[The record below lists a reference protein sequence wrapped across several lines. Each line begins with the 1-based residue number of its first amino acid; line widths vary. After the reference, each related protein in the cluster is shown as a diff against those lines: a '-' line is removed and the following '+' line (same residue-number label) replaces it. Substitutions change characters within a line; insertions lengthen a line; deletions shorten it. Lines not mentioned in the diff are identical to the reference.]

1 MATLVNGNE
10 IILTGT
16 VGDLYWDDCFTS
28 ADVIFALAQVGRDQD
43 VTIRLNS
50 GGGIATEGAAIH
62 AAIAG
67 HKGRKTIVIEGIA
80 ASAASVI
87 AMAGDEIVMSLGA
100 LMMVHDPSG
109 FTFGTIDDH
118 QLQIR
123 ALTALATAMA
133 GVYSERT
140 GKTVAEARADMQAE
154 IWMTPEEAVAGGYAD
169 RTLARAA
176 NDDAEPEPTAFDY
189 RLFSHPPE
197 RLVALADQRAWTKRI
212 RPTAA
217 SPAAPIRQKEKPMA
231 TDTAGSEPV
240 IPPNPTAALAAAV
253 EGAKPVTDTT
263 SMSRANAAEIVTL
276 CVAGGVPAMAA
287 NLITE
292 GVTVAQAKDRIQTVA
307 NVSERVALARKV
319 NQSIAADFGTKL
331 LAEGKSPAE
340 ISDAL
345 LNAICASEEKT
356 SIASHIRPETGAGTE
371 SPKPVDLVADMKR
384 RHGGK
389 A

>member
-67 HKGRKTIVIEGIA
+67 HKGRKVIVIEGIA

-109 FTFGTIDDH
+109 FTFGTIEDH

-133 GVYSERT
+133 GIYSERT
-140 GKTVAEARADMQAE
+140 GKSVAEARADMQAE
-154 IWMTPEEAVAGGYAD
+154 VWMTPEEAVAAGYAD

-176 NDDAEPEPTAFDY
+176 NDDVEPEPTAFDY
-189 RLFSHPPE
+189 RLFSHSPE
-197 RLVALADQRAWTKRI
+197 RLVALADQRAWTKRV

-217 SPAAPIRQKEKPMA
+217 APTAPVRQKETPMA
-231 TDTAGSEPV
+231 NEKQDAAPAPKPDATPTPPAPAPVATVTRSDASE
-240 IPPNPTAALAAAV
+240 I
-253 EGAKPVTDTT
+253 AK
-263 SMSRANAAEIVTL
+263 L
-276 CVAGGVPAMAA
+276 CVDGGVPAMAA
-287 NLITE
+287 TLLAE
-292 GVTVAQAKDRIQTVA
+292 GVTVAQAKERIGAAGEVK
-307 NVSERVALARKV
+307 NLVALARRKDPT
-319 NQSIAADFGTKL
+319 IPEDLAATMLADGKTVEQARAALFDKLVAGEERTAVSSHVPTDGEGDPASRIVANYRAATGTK
-331 LAEGKSPAE
+331 
-340 ISDAL
+340 
-345 LNAICASEEKT
+345 T
-356 SIASHIRPETGAGTE
+356 
-371 SPKPVDLVADMKR
+371 
-384 RHGGK
+384 K
-389 A
+389 AA

>member
-67 HKGRKTIVIEGIA
+67 HKGRKVIVIEGIA

-109 FTFGTIDDH
+109 FTFGTIEDH

-133 GVYSERT
+133 GIYSERT

-154 IWMTPEEAVAGGYAD
+154 IWMTPEEAVAAGYAD

-176 NDDAEPEPTAFDY
+176 NDDVEPEPTAFDY
-189 RLFSHPPE
+189 RLFSHSPE
-197 RLVALADQRAWTKRI
+197 RLVALADQRAWTRRV

-217 SPAAPIRQKEKPMA
+217 TPTAPARQKETSMTTEKQNADSATKP
-231 TDTAGSEPV
+231 DTAPTPPAPTPVATVARSDASE
-240 IPPNPTAALAAAV
+240 I
-253 EGAKPVTDTT
+253 AKF
-263 SMSRANAAEIVTL
+263 
-276 CVAGGVPAMAA
+276 CVDGGVPAMAA
-287 NLITE
+287 TLLAE
-292 GVTVAQAKDRIQTVA
+292 GVTVAQAKERIGAAGEVK
-307 NVSERVALARKV
+307 NLVALARRKDPTIPEDLAATMLADGKTV
-319 NQSIAADFGTKL
+319 EQARAALFDKLVAGEERTAVSSHVPADGAADPASRIVANYRAATGTK
-331 LAEGKSPAE
+331 
-340 ISDAL
+340 
-345 LNAICASEEKT
+345 T
-356 SIASHIRPETGAGTE
+356 
-371 SPKPVDLVADMKR
+371 
-384 RHGGK
+384 K
-389 A
+389 AA